1 MATKAAVATLSTR
14 IGAAIDA
21 QFNADAADATLGA
34 ACIALFKP
42 LTARKALMAA
52 RQLAQPLY
60 EERYKAAKG
69 RAFNADQCKAAFD
82 TFWSR
87 AMKRAE
93 AQGWVRPKAETKAAV
108 KKAATRTAQKAATPA
123 KVDGRTLRTKAAG
136 NTGKAAPDPI
146 IASSEGDA
154 FKAALAWVMASEEHK
169 TAFVAWVE
177 AQKAA
182 TRTVKAA

>member
-1 MATKAAVATLSTR
+1 MATKAPAALSAR
-14 IGAAIDA
+14 ITTAIDA
-21 QFNADAADATLGA
+21 QFTFDAAEKDLGA

-42 LTARKALMAA
+42 LTNRKALMAA
-52 RQLAQPLY
+52 RQLAVPLY
-60 EERYKAAKG
+60 EERYKARAG
-69 RAFNADQCKAAFD
+69 RTFNADQCKAAFD

-93 AQGWVRPKAETKAAV
+93 ALGWVRPKAETKAAA
-108 KKAATRTAQKAATPA
+108 KKATARAAQKAAAPA